1 MNILLVYHLRL
12 GDIVRCLP
20 IAKWFHNQGHK
31 VYFECGASYHGLF
44 DLIHYAQPV
53 LPAPRGDYD
62 RVIDLQVWPDKFER
76 YVNEN
81 RPWAEF
87 VCDLFP
93 EGKKIDMSRIE
104 LDRPPI
110 VVDPCVRDSVVV
122 FPRGYSQL
130 TPVSEHVMLGL
141 AHRVADGRPVIAL
154 GKAEHGYHECQDI
167 GALCAIIANAR
178 QVVTLNSAP
187 TVIAAAYRKSWIHI
201 CECERDDF
209 FHFKQVRVQPKR

>member
-1 MNILLVYHLRL
+1 MKILLVYHLRL

-20 IAKWFHNQGHK
+20 IAKWFADQGHE
-31 VYFECGASYHGLF
+31 VDFECAACYHGIF
-44 DLIHYAQPV
+44 DMVSYARPV
-53 LPAPRGDYD
+53 LPMPRTGYD
-62 RVIDLQVWPDKFER
+62 RVIDLQIWPDKFER

-87 VCDLFP
+87 ICDLFP
-93 EGKKIDMSRIE
+93 EGKNIDMGNIK
-104 LDRPPI
+104 LDKPPI
-110 VVDPCVRDSVVV
+110 IVDPYFRDAFVV

-141 AHRVADGRPVIAL
+141 AHRIAKGRPVVAL
-154 GKAEHGYHECQDI
+154 GKGEHGYHECESI
-167 GALCAIIANAR
+167 AEMCAIIANAR

-209 FHFKQVRVQPKR
+209 FHFSQVRVQPKR